1 MSLTIRPYQSAARQ
15 AVEDAWARNAAPLLV
30 MATGTG
36 KTMTALHT
44 VVGRGR
50 VVWLAHRA
58 ELLTQPLA
66 ALRKHWPDVRGG
78 IVQAARDDVRADV
91 IFASV
96 ATLRTKA
103 RREALLA
110 GGPIDVLVVDEA
122 HHSPSPTHRAVIA
135 ALRSESTR
143 LLGLTA
149 TPDREDGAD
158 LSEHWEIAYSYD
170 IQSAVR
176 DGYLLDPYASVQPID
191 LDLSAV
197 DVTDD
202 EAVGLALLDQGIA
215 EATVAAMTR
224 GAHFTPML
232 SSGGSRWVEPG
243 APTLV
248 FTASVKQAE
257 ATTRAL
263 ISAGIAARTISGLT
277 AAGDRRRLLRAFELG
292 DVRVLCSPA
301 VLTEGT
307 DLPIAQCAVLAR
319 PYQSWSLYVQ
329 SVGRVLRPYAGQ
341 DVGLVLDLV
350 GATRVHSL
358 IAAPALVGAVECE
371 AGPEGRHEWGPVE
384 KSAKGECRHCQ
395 ASIPC
400 YARLGP
406 HDWTTDPDA
415 PRMCTTCGSPQC
427 PESPDGWHAWVRTSA
442 VEYACIECGATSRDV
457 HAGVLRARKPIQADK
472 DVWVR
477 LEGLASKA
485 YAADVPRVGMLIVV
499 EADAQHWACHWLPKG
514 ARNPRTLGGG
524 PLPRDLARSYADE
537 ILRRASRHAS
547 RAATSDQQR
556 HYAAQLGIDARPTSG
571 ETSRAIVAHRARQ
584 RAIDL
589 GLAVAA

>member
-1 MSLTIRPYQSAARQ
+1 MSLTIRPYQTAARE
-15 AVEDAWARNAAPLLV
+15 AVEAAWERGASPLLV

-36 KTMTALHT
+36 KTVTALHT

-50 VVWLAHRA
+50 VLWLAHRT
-58 ELLTQPLA
+58 ELLTQPLR
-66 ALRKHWPDVRGG
+66 ALKQHWPHVRGG
-78 IVQAARDDVRADV
+78 IVQAGRDDVRAQV

-103 RREALLA
+103 RRDALLA
-110 GGPIDVLVVDEA
+110 HGPIDVLVVDEA
-122 HHSPSPTHRAVIA
+122 HHSPSPTHRSVIA
-135 ALRSESTR
+135 ALRSEGTR
-143 LLGLTA
+143 MLGLTA

-176 DGYLLDPYASVQPID
+176 DGFLLPPYASVQPID
-191 LDLSAV
+191 LDLSGV

-202 EAVGLALLDQGIA
+202 EAVGKALLDQGIA

-224 GAHFTPML
+224 AGAYAPML
-232 SSGGSRWVEPG
+232 GTGPSRHVEPG
-243 APTLV
+243 CPALV
-248 FTASVKQAE
+248 FTASVAQAE

-263 ISAGIAARTISGLT
+263 LLAGIQARTVTGLT
-277 AAGDRRRLLRAFELG
+277 ADGDRRRMLRAFERG

-307 DLPIAQCAVLAR
+307 DLPIAQMAVLAR

-329 SVGRVLRPYAGQ
+329 SVGRVLRPFPGQ
-341 DVGLVLDLV
+341 DAGLVLDLV
-350 GATRVHSL
+350 GATRAHSL

-371 AGPEGRHEWGPVE
+371 HAPEGRHVWQAVE
-384 KSAKGECRHCQ
+384 KSPKGECAHCP
-395 ASIPC
+395 ATIPC
-400 YARLGP
+400 LALGGA

-415 PRMCTTCGSPQC
+415 DRKCTACGSPQC
-427 PESPDGWHAWVRTSA
+427 PDSDDGWHAWVRTSA
-442 VEYACIECGATSRDV
+442 VEYACIGCGATSRDI
-457 HAGVLRARKPIQADK
+457 HAGILRAREPIRADR

-477 LEGLASKA
+477 LDGLASRA
-485 YAADVPRVGMLIVV
+485 FAAEVPRVGMLIVV
-499 EADAQHWACHWLPKG
+499 EADPEHWACHWLPKG
-514 ARNPRTLGGG
+514 ARNPRTLGGA
-524 PLPRDLARSYADE
+524 PLPKDLARSYADE
-537 ILRRASRHAS
+537 ILRRAARHAS
-547 RAATSDQQR
+547 RAATSEQQR
-556 HYAAQLGIDARPTSG
+556 AYAAQLGIEAAPTSG